1 MDHEITQT
9 VLKQH
14 PNLKVRFL
22 LSKILKYQQYSQ
34 TKSKNLK
41 RTTYCLK
48 FSMLALAT
56 GTTIVLGLDVAGLQ
70 PHAKNIA
77 LVLGAIMTF
86 LGGISSFLNIEE
98 YWMRNNATNLRL
110 KSIRDRLI
118 YLTGD
123 LQEIEDTTL
132 QTIIN
137 DYQAIT
143 ESNIHYWYDAI
154 SERQGA

>member
-1 MDHEITQT
+1 MDHEITQA
-9 VLKQH
+9 VLQKH
-14 PNLKVRFL
+14 PNMKVRFL

-34 TKSKNLK
+34 TKSRNLK

-56 GTTIVLGLDVAGLQ
+56 GTTIVLGLDIAGFQ
-70 PHAKNIA
+70 PYAKNIA
-77 LVLGAIMTF
+77 LILGAIMTF

-98 YWMRNNATNLRL
+98 YWMRNNATNLKL

-123 LQEIEDTTL
+123 LQDIADDTL

-137 DYQAIT
+137 DYHAIT
-143 ESNIHYWYDAI
+143 EGNIHYWYEAI

>member
-14 PNLKVRFL
+14 PNHKVRFL
-22 LSKILKYQQYSQ
+22 LSKILKHQQYSQ
-34 TKSKNLK
+34 TKSKTLK

-48 FSMLALAT
+48 FSILALAT

-70 PHAKNIA
+70 PYAKNIA

-98 YWMRNNATNLRL
+98 YWMRNNATHLQL

-123 LQEIEDTTL
+123 LQEIEDSTL
-132 QTIIN
+132 QTIIH

-143 ESNIHYWYDAI
+143 ESNIHYWHDAI